1 MRLLDKVAAITGAG
15 SGIGAATARAFAREG
30 ARLML
35 ADINAEAVAKVAE
48 ELKSAGAR
56 AEWIE
61 LDLGR
66 AGDPEKLA
74 DIAVERFGR
83 LDILFNNAG
92 IAVIKPFTET
102 TRAELERILSV
113 NLVGAF
119 FCAQAAARIME
130 GQRYGR
136 IINVTSIAGQRGS
149 VGRSAYGASKGGLD
163 ALMRTMS
170 TELAVHGITVN
181 SIAPGP
187 IATPLAEPLLDP
199 AQRNAYVYTIPQ
211 RRLGRPEEVAAAAVF
226 LASDEAS
233 FVTGHTL
240 NVDGGYQTAGL
251 MFTLGTSR
259 APEVAAFK
267 AG

>member
-1 MRLLDKVAAITGAG
+1 MRLKDKVAAITGAG

-35 ADINAEAVAKVAE
+35 ADINAGAVEAVAAE
-48 ELKSAGAR
+48 LRAQGAQ
-56 AEWIE
+56 AEWVE

-66 AGDPEKLA
+66 EGDAERLPELTQ
-74 DIAVERFGR
+74 ERFGR
-83 LDILFNNAG
+83 IDILFNNAG
-92 IAVIKPFTET
+92 IAVIKPFTQT
-102 TRAELERILSV
+102 TREDLARILSV
-113 NLVGAF
+113 NLAGAF
-119 FCAQAAARIME
+119 FCAQSAARLME
-130 GQRYGR
+130 HQRFGR

-170 TELAVHGITVN
+170 AELAVHGITVN

-187 IATPLAEPLLDP
+187 IVTPLAEPLLDP
-199 AQRNAYVYTIPQ
+199 VQRNAYVYTIPQ
-211 RRLGRPEEVAAAAVF
+211 RRLGRPEEVADAAVF
-226 LASDEAS
+226 LASDEAR

-251 MFTLGTSR
+251 MFTLGSSR
-259 APEVAAFK
+259 APEIAAFETD
-267 AG
+267 